1 MVRTLHNHLKAISRL
16 GEACSWY
23 LPQITSTLNLDSL
36 LSAAA
41 LRPEISPWLYF
52 VHVIVLSVLFYNVDV
67 KELSS
72 LTKKFTNDDE
82 LPQCC
87 KV

>member
-1 MVRTLHNHLKAISRL
+1 MVPS
-16 GEACSWY
+16 
-23 LPQITSTLNLDSL
+23 QITSTLNLDSL

-52 VHVIVLSVLFYNVDV
+52 VYYVIVLSVLFYNVDM

-72 LTKKFTNDDE
+72 LTKKFTNDNE